1 MPLPRGRSGR
11 AAYPAAPA
19 ATHAHSTRPP
29 TTHTTN
35 RPAIVT
41 YGAGSSGTWLHST
54 PTPSEAG
61 AARRGRNP
69 PGGGKVGRRRP
80 HGRRAPYGAYVRVGA
95 PPPDREDADRRARA
109 PAAGGG
115 ELARQQQEA
124 PEGGGRAAP
133 ERAHPPAAPGAGGGP
148 GKTRGGWRKS
158 RAPASSAPGGCD
170 REEARALAG
179 EGEHDRRATDGHQTS
194 EARPATTTTT
204 APGPRWI
211 SASAKLAAEEGRGG
225 VGGYVG
231 EDEGKVFAVSESNRT
246 AR

>member
-1 MPLPRGRSGR
+1 MPRLGSFIEGQQQTYRPFKTSRS
-11 AAYPAAPA
+11 PAALPA
-19 ATHAHSTRPP
+19 AHAHTTAHCALC
-29 TTHTTN
+29 TTHHTTS
-35 RPAIVT
+35 VT

-109 PAAGGG
+109 PAAEGG

-133 ERAHPPAAPGAGGGP
+133 DRAHPPAAPREGGGAG
-148 GKTRGGWRKS
+148 
-158 RAPASSAPGGCD
+158 
-170 REEARALAG
+170 
-179 EGEHDRRATDGHQTS
+179 
-194 EARPATTTTT
+194 
-204 APGPRWI
+204 
-211 SASAKLAAEEGRGG
+211 
-225 VGGYVG
+225 
-231 EDEGKVFAVSESNRT
+231 
-246 AR
+246 